1 MICERAVMQLSA
13 ANILQA
19 AQQGARQPQPAKA
32 SPAFASELSATQ
44 SRDEGF
50 APLAFKQTAEPAV
63 QARPA
68 QTAPSRPGAT
78 LDIKI

>member
-1 MICERAVMQLSA
+1 MICERDAMQLSA
-13 ANILQA
+13 ANLLLA

-32 SPAFASELSATQ
+32 PAFASELSAAQ
-44 SRDEGF
+44 GKDEGF

-63 QARPA
+63 QPRAA
-68 QTAPSRPGAT
+68 QTAPSRPGST